1 MEFYQP
7 TKTHKLMLVLEHIHQ
22 NDKVT
27 QKELARLTH
36 ASVAMINQ
44 YIDELDD
51 NNYIT
56 RKYISAKVI
65 RYYVTD
71 KGYKFANYL
80 KLTFIKESMDL
91 YVYGQ
96 TLVSHFL
103 ESVVKKN
110 FDSVILY
117 GGGEVAEIFVDMISK
132 NNIELEVKAIID
144 DDLRKIGKNVRD
156 VEIIPL
162 NKVDSIEHDGII
174 ITSYRYEKEIIEKL
188 EKYGYPKHNV
198 VGYFEMETK

>member
-56 RKYISAKVI
+56 RKYISAKVV

-71 KGYKFANYL
+71 KGYKYRNYL
-80 KLTFIKESMDL
+80 KIKLIKELMDL
-91 YVYGQ
+91 YMTGQ
-96 TLVSHFL
+96 SIVSNFL
-103 ESVVKKN
+103 ESIENNNFKKI
-110 FDSVILY
+110 ILY
-117 GGGEVAEIFVDMISK
+117 GAGEVAEIFVEMISK

-144 DDLRKIGKNVRD
+144 DNPTKVGKNVRGID
-156 VEIIPL
+156 IIPL
-162 NKVDSIEHDGII
+162 NKVDIIEHDGII
-174 ITSYRYEKEIIEKL
+174 ITSYRYEKEIINKL
-188 EKYGYPKHNV
+188 EEYGYPKQSV
-198 VGYFEMETK
+198 IGYFEQEII

>member
-103 ESVVKKN
+103 ESVVKKS

-174 ITSYRYEKEIIEKL
+174 ITSYRYEKEITQIAIATCPFFQNKSL
-188 EKYGYPKHNV
+188 SHL
-198 VGYFEMETK
+198 